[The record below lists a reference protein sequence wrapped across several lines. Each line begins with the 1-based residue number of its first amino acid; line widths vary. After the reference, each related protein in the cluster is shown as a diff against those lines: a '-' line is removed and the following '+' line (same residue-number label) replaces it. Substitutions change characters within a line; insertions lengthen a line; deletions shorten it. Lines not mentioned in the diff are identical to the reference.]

1 LLIDVFHRRRG
12 RPAESRCRTNFDNDR
27 RCTGFNGA
35 RHRQTPKA
43 DPNSKADAK
52 ADANANANADT
63 DTDTDTNTNADA
75 DPNADTDPNTGT
87 TADTADTAA
96 GGPHADSDF

>member
-52 ADANANANADT
+52 ADANADTNADTDTNANADT
-63 DTDTDTNTNADA
+63 
-75 DPNADTDPNTGT
+75 NADTALCGCGVTNFSALLHHLP
-87 TADTADTAA
+87 
-96 GGPHADSDF
+96 